1 MTLGMYAKNYG
12 AETVKFA
19 MAELSGKRT
28 NGDTIT
34 NYPRL
39 LRVICQ
45 GEQRNQSSDNR
56 ANEAPWDRDRRVRI
70 EKGKQAL
77 QRLKASKGGA
87 SEPSR

>member
-1 MTLGMYAKNYG
+1 MYAKNYG

-19 MAELSGKRT
+19 MAELSGKRA

-56 ANEAPWDRDRRVRI
+56 ANEAPWDRDRRVRV

-77 QRLKASKGGA
+77 KELKEQYRGK
-87 SEPSR
+87 